1 MSRLAEIYKQ
11 EKKSGGGLGSAM
23 TKRMGEKID
32 PRQMLD
38 ASGVIATMFPGLK
51 PYSATKQKT
60 PSATSSM
67 PSISSG
73 SGELSLISEATKITA
88 KNTLAMP
95 AMARDMH
102 LVKQN
107 IIKLVKSSGGKPQTK
122 SGDFFNRQQAR
133 ESAFEGKMGAL
144 GKLGGSIGASNLTSI
159 LGKKKDG
166 QSPSSAL
173 FVKESKDLVPD
184 VGDML
189 PSLLKGAALPAMLAP
204 ILAAL
209 GPLLLAGAGLALLGG
224 LVFAVMKIAKNKD
237 SFADE
242 EESKRIDDIAKTG
255 GLAGQKDEQDRKK
268 KLSEYER
275 TKLEIADYQKNMNEG
290 QKLNEKQLEGF
301 AKRSAD
307 SAKAVDEYKKANNIG
322 QTPSPTPASTTP
334 PPAAPSAVPNQVTSG
349 SGAPV
354 MTGSGLPLTSGDGTP
369 FTTVSPSP
377 AAPATSTTPTKS
389 TTPAGSGPSDG
400 LINFLKQKENPA
412 LAKSK
417 GTSKA
422 FWDYKQ
428 YSIGYGTKA
437 SGPDE
442 MITEAEADKRLREE
456 ISKSYQYVAS
466 YAKQKGY
473 NWDQGKM
480 DALASFV
487 YNLGPG
493 QLKNLTN
500 DGKRTDAEIAQALP
514 LYNKAG
520 GKVLAGLEVRRTA
533 ELGMFTG
540 GGGAPCG
547 GGGAVMAASSPTGT
561 APSSGGGGGATLAAA
576 APPSTGSTVASA
588 SSSVAD
594 ARQSGGGGGSVAI
607 DNSQRTTVA
616 AAPTAGKP
624 ASAYD
629 KDIVDALMGSTYA

>member
-11 EKKSGGGLGSAM
+11 EKKSGGGLGSAV

-51 PYSATKQKT
+51 PYSATTRKT
-60 PSATSSM
+60 PSVTSSM

-173 FVKESKDLVPD
+173 FVKESKGLVPD
-184 VGDML
+184 IEDML
-189 PSLLKGAALPAMLAP
+189 PSLFKGAALPAMLTP

-224 LVFAVMKIAKNKD
+224 LIFAVMKIAKAKG

-242 EESKRIDDIAKTG
+242 DESKAIDDIAKTG
-255 GLAGQKDEQDRKK
+255 GLAGQKDEQDRRK

-301 AKRSAD
+301 SKRGED

-322 QTPSPTPASTTP
+322 QTPSPTPAPASSATATAATP
-334 PPAAPSAVPNQVTSG
+334 MPENTVTSG
-349 SGAPV
+349 SGSPI
-354 MTGSGLPLTSGDGTP
+354 MTGSGLPLTSGES
-369 FTTVSPSP
+369 SPSKV
-377 AAPATSTTPTKS
+377 STASIPS
-389 TTPAGSGPSDG
+389 GSGIPIDYQSYA
-400 LINFLKQKENPA
+400 QKIGEKESGGKYDAVNTLGYLGKYQFGA
-412 LAKSK
+412 LALQDMGLVKK
-417 GTSKA
+417 GTSLKGLDDPANWNIEGGKKA
-422 FWDYKQ
+422 FLSNSQLQEDTMVKYTKQ
-428 YSIGYGTKA
+428 NFATLNRIGVINDKSSQQEIAGYLAA
-437 SGPDE
+437 SH
-442 MITEAEADKRLREE
+442 L
-456 ISKSYQYVAS
+456 
-466 YAKQKGY
+466 
-473 NWDQGKM
+473 
-480 DALASFV
+480 
-487 YNLGPG
+487 LGPG
-493 QLKNLTN
+493 GAKQL
-500 DGKRTDAEIAQALP
+500 AQG
-514 LYNKAG
+514 KAG
-520 GKVLAGLEVRRTA
+520 SDAYGTSSATYFKVGSATQGI
-533 ELGMFTG
+533 G
-540 GGGAPCG
+540 GGTAGTSAVASAP
-547 GGGAVMAASSPTGT
+547 
-561 APSSGGGGGATLAAA
+561 AA
-576 APPSTGSTVASA
+576 APTSGATIASA
-588 SSSVAD
+588 STAAAD
-594 ARQSGGGGGSVAI
+594 ARQPTGGGGSVVV
-607 DNSQRTTVA
+607 DNSQRTTMA
-616 AAPTAGKP
+616 SAPTAGKP

-629 KDIVDALMGSTYA
+629 KDIVDALVGSTYA

>member
-1 MSRLAEIYKQ
+1 L
-11 EKKSGGGLGSAM
+11 
-23 TKRMGEKID
+23 GEKID

-38 ASGVIATMFPGLK
+38 SSGIIATMFPGLK
-51 PYSATKQKT
+51 PYSATSRKT
-60 PSATSSM
+60 PSVASSM

-73 SGELSLISEATKITA
+73 AGELSLIAQATKITA

-255 GLAGQKDEQDRKK
+255 GLAGQKDEQDRRK

-301 AKRSAD
+301 SKRGED

-322 QTPSPTPASTTP
+322 QTPAPTPASAAP
-334 PPAAPSAVPNQVTSG
+334 LAAPSAVPNQVTSG

-354 MTGSGLPLTSGDGTP
+354 MTGAGVPLTSGDGTP

-412 LAKSK
+412 LAQSK

-442 MITEAEADKRLREE
+442 MITEAEADKRLRDE

-520 GKVLAGLEVRRTA
+520 GKVLAGLEKRRTA

-540 GGGAPCG
+540 GGGAP
-547 GGGAVMAASSPTGT
+547 GGGAAVMVASSPTGA

-594 ARQSGGGGGSVAI
+594 GRQSGGGGGSVAI

-616 AAPTAGKP
+616 SAPAAGRP

-629 KDIVDALMGSTYA
+629 KDIVDALVGSSFA

>member
-11 EKKSGGGLGSAM
+11 EKKSGGGLGSAV

-166 QSPSSAL
+166 QSPGSAL
-173 FVKESKDLVPD
+173 FVKESKGLVPD
-184 VGDML
+184 VEDML
-189 PSLLKGAALPAMLAP
+189 PSLLKGFDLPAMRTA

-224 LVFAVMKIAKNKD
+224 LIFAVMKIAKAKG

-242 EESKRIDDIAKTG
+242 EEGKAIDDIAKTG
-255 GLAGQKDEQDRKK
+255 GLAGQKDEQDRRK

-275 TKLEIADYQKNMNEG
+275 TKLDIADYEKNMNEG
-290 QKLNEKQLEGF
+290 QKLGEMQLAGF
-301 AKRSAD
+301 AKRGSE

-322 QTPSPTPASTTP
+322 QTPSPTPASAA

-354 MTGSGLPLTSGDGTP
+354 MTGAGVPLTSGDGTP

-412 LAKSK
+412 LAQSK

-442 MITEAEADKRLREE
+442 MITEAEADKRLRDE

-520 GKVLAGLEVRRTA
+520 GKVLAGLEKRRTA

-540 GGGAPCG
+540 GGGAPG
-547 GGGAVMAASSPTGT
+547 GGGAVMVASSPTGT

-594 ARQSGGGGGSVAI
+594 GRQSGGGGGSVVV
-607 DNSQRTTVA
+607 DNSQRTTMA